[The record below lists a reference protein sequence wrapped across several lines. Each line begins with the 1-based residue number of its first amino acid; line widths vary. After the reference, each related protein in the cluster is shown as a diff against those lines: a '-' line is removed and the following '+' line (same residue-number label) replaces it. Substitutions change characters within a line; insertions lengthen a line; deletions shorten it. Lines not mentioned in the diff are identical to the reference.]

1 MMKLAYC
8 RIEGVDY
15 KPCVPCPD
23 NATLASKGKRL
34 ILRHGNPSNIF
45 VASKGKVQ
53 EIGWVIGTNIF
64 GEV

>member
-23 NATLASKGKRL
+23 NETLAKKGKRL
-34 ILRHGNPSNIF
+34 ILRHGNPSRIF
-45 VASKGKVQ
+45 VASKEHVQ
-53 EIGWVIGTNIF
+53 EVGWVIGTNIF